1 MHHLR
6 VRKVIVTFKTAFRD
20 ARKNLLH
27 TLLSVLGIVIG
38 VGALVAILSLI
49 DGLEKHAHDQIA
61 KTTSLESVIVTTQ
74 ASKRVDG
81 IRVAKEAYGYFNH
94 SNFRSLMDKM
104 ENAMG
109 YMRYQESGFI
119 SIGDSVERG
128 ILLTGIVETENEQI
142 EILAGSFLEESD
154 LFSGDSIGL
163 LSKELALALGSDS
176 SFGNWIGKPFS
187 FKGNTYQI
195 KGVIDVPSNHLQV
208 FVPITQ
214 ITDEKLKASPPQ
226 LIVKAQSVE
235 DVPQVKEQIEDFI
248 ETEFKEYSDDFN
260 IVTNEFRVE
269 QANQGFLIFRL
280 IMGLIV
286 GISVI
291 VGGIGVMNVLLISVN
306 ERTAEIGV
314 RKAVGAKK
322 KDIVLQFLSE
332 SLIISLIGS
341 FLGVVLGIL
350 FTLVAV
356 PIVKHLA
363 EIPFEAA
370 YTLNTLAIIS
380 TVAVI
385 TGVVFGTYP
394 ALKASRLDPVEAIR
408 RE

>member
-1 MHHLR
+1 M
-6 VRKVIVTFKTAFRD
+6 RKLIVTFRTAFRD

-49 DGLEKHAHDQIA
+49 DGLEEHAHEQIS
-61 KTTSLESVIVTTQ
+61 KTTSLESIIINTQTT
-74 ASKRVDG
+74 KRVDN
-81 IRVAKEAYGYFNH
+81 VWVNKDTYAHFNYQSFESLVTQLDDVKGY
-94 SNFRSLMDKM
+94 LI
-104 ENAMG
+104 
-109 YMRYQESGFI
+109 YQESGFI
-119 SIGDSVERG
+119 ATKDSVDRG
-128 ILLTGIVETENEQI
+128 VLLTGIVETENEKVAL
-142 EILAGSFLEESD
+142 LAGSFLKKTD
-154 LFSGDSIGL
+154 LINKDAVALI
-163 LSKELALALGSDS
+163 SKELVEAIDGQS
-176 SFGNWIGKPFS
+176 SFKEWVGKPIA
-187 FKGNTYQI
+187 FKNKTYKI
-195 KGVIDVPSNHLQV
+195 KGVIDSPSNNLQLY
-208 FVPITQ
+208 VPITL
-214 ITDEKLKASPPQ
+214 IPEEAIKSSPPR
-226 LIVKAQSVE
+226 IVIEAQS
-235 DVPQVKEQIEDFI
+235 IEAIPNLTKAIKGFLSNQFG
-248 ETEFKEYSDDFN
+248 ENEKDFN
-260 IVTNEFRVE
+260 IVTNEFRIK

-286 GISVI
+286 GISVL

-341 FLGVVLGIL
+341 FLGVLLGVS

-370 YTLNTLAIIS
+370 YTLNTLLIIS
-380 TVAVI
+380 LVAIFIGVI
-385 TGVVFGTYP
+385 FGTYP